1 MSLCSGF
8 DWVFKPAVNL
18 SNFSNSALCV
28 CFNRVF
34 HVLMQFGQT
43 FFVFDGRPQNNDTD
57 SQNGIPSA
65 VVWTVHG
72 SFPRSSVASGA
83 LTASETEPPN
93 FRFFFLPPAPGLQLP
108 ACAVFLFPGW
118 HAHWQLHL
126 LSNAE
131 GHNEK
136 DQCVGITFSAKNKN
150 PRYEL
155 SNGFYRNLADIE
167 KLKKQVL
174 FRKHLSRGESIN
186 SISIKH
192 NGA

>member
-34 HVLMQFGQT
+34 HFLMQFGQT
-43 FFVFDGRPQNNDTD
+43 FFVFDGRLQNNNTD
-57 SQNGIPSA
+57 SQNVIPSA

-72 SFPRSSVASGA
+72 SFPKSSVASGA

-126 LSNAE
+126 LSVVFAYFFPWFLQNAE
-131 GHNEK
+131 NSS
-136 DQCVGITFSAKNKN
+136 IFLLA
-150 PRYEL
+150 L
-155 SNGFYRNLADIE
+155 SI
-167 KLKKQVL
+167 
-174 FRKHLSRGESIN
+174 
-186 SISIKH
+186 
-192 NGA
+192 